1 MSRTDLKEHGSTIFC
16 QRLQFPLTGFFSY
29 FNQTPGSHAWEIWPF
44 TLSSVSGCLLLLAV
58 CHQHTSSYN
67 VLNIGLERV
76 DFPLTLKKGRG
87 NLYSVLHAWI
97 SPEGVQ
103 NAGRARRKGR
113 GVQTKEI
120 INGDASQC
128 VHLPCEK
135 NDYLDCLR
143 FPSCSLV

>member
-1 MSRTDLKEHGSTIFC
+1 MGDLTFHPQHVASVFLAAFVSWLSVASAHK
-16 QRLQFPLTGFFSY
+16 
-29 FNQTPGSHAWEIWPF
+29 
-44 TLSSVSGCLLLLAV
+44 LSSC
-58 CHQHTSSYN
+58 N
-67 VLNIGLERV
+67 VLNIGPERE
-76 DFPLTLKKGRG
+76 DFSLTLKKGRG

-103 NAGRARRKGR
+103 NAGRGRRKGGG
-113 GVQTKEI
+113 GVQTKDI